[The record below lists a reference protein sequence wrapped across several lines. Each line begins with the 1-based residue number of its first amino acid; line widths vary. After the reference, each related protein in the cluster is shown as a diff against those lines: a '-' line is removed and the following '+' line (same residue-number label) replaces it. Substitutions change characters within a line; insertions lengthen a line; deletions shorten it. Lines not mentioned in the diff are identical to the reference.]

1 MEKMSSCPICFFP
14 PGHDHRRCFFLGL
27 QEGLWKSSQEWV
39 AACEKNAAR
48 EAAAVAAVAAAPAAP
63 SSSSAPVAAAAAA
76 AAAPV
81 KKCSVCRQPGHTKK
95 TCKGVAAPAP
105 APTPPPKPADGP
117 ADLEWKKLGG
127 LKQTFPPGI
136 YYLSDICYSMDDKLY
151 DELWGEQ
158 HNYNSGFY
166 TNGKDHFAVFHTAYG
181 DGCYKGSNGVSYG
194 VDAGV
199 IGIVS
204 ERLFKAEGPYGGT
217 RIEAEGPV
225 TFRSDDRGHFWCSWD
240 GEEIYI
246 NTEGCCTD
254 DEEDEDE
261 ESGY

>member
-1 MEKMSSCPICFFP
+1 MEKMLSCPICFFP

-27 QEGLWKSSQEWV
+27 EEGLWKSSQEWV
-39 AACEKNAAR
+39 APK
-48 EAAAVAAVAAAPAAP
+48 AAAKPKAAAPAAVAAAAP
-63 SSSSAPVAAAAAA
+63 PPSSAPVAAVA

-95 TCKGVAAPAP
+95 TCKGVAAPAAAAAAAP
-105 APTPPPKPADGP
+105 APQPADGP
-117 ADLEWKKLGG
+117 ADLEWNKLGG

-151 DELWGEQ
+151 DELWGKQ
-158 HNYNSGFY
+158 HNYNTGFY
-166 TNGKDHFAVFHTAYG
+166 SNGKDHFAVFHTAYG
-181 DGCYKGSNGVSYG
+181 DGCYKGSDGESYG

-246 NTEGCCTD
+246 NTEGGD
-254 DEEDEDE
+254 EDEDE
-261 ESGY
+261 DEDEDRY